1 MRMKHALIL
10 TALVLMIQSPV
21 RAAELDGITLPDS
34 LRVDGTE
41 LRLNG
46 IGLRSYS
53 VFQVHIYVA
62 GLYLLHTSTDANQIL
77 RSPDMKLLEIRFV
90 HDVSAEQAR
99 KAWREGF
106 DQNCSSPCQLAPQD
120 IERFL
125 AAVPAM
131 RKGDSFTLLFT
142 ARGAEVTANGR
153 PVGSITD
160 PQFARE
166 MLATFLGPRPATPRL
181 KRELLGG
188 HE

>member
-1 MRMKHALIL
+1 MRYVLFLA
-10 TALVLMIQSPV
+10 ALVFAVPVSV
-21 RAAELDGITLPDS
+21 RAAQLDGVTLPDS
-34 LRVDGTE
+34 QRVGGTE

-53 VFQVHIYVA
+53 VLQIHIYVA
-62 GLYLLHTSTDANQIL
+62 GLYLLHPSSDAGQIL
-77 RSPDMKLLEIRFV
+77 HSSDMKLLDIRFV

-106 DQNCSSPCQLAPQD
+106 DRNCSAPCQLAPQD

-131 RKGDSFTLLFT
+131 HKGDSFTLLFT
-142 ARGAEVTANGR
+142 TRGAEVTANGR
-153 PVGSITD
+153 PIGTITD
-160 PQFARE
+160 PEFARQ
-166 MLATFLGPRPATPRL
+166 MLATFIGPQPATPRL
-181 KRELLGG
+181 KRELLGN